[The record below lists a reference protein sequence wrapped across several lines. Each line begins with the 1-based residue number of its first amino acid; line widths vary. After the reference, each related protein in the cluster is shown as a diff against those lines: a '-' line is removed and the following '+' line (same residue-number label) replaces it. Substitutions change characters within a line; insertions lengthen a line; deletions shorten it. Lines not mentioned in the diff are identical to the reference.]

1 MLTEDTEIT
10 LSIRE
15 IVTII
20 VAIVSMTS
28 IVVRYE
34 SKIDGLEE
42 GINKLQTHIKNS
54 AMVLKEN
61 TEYVRTLQIEQ
72 IKQLKDIEY
81 IRNYIGDEQCQIK
94 QEIR

>member
-20 VAIVSMTS
+20 VAIISITS

-54 AMVLKEN
+54 AVVLKEN

-81 IRNYIGDEQCQIK
+81 IQNYIGDEQCQIK
-94 QEIR
+94 

>member
-94 QEIR
+94 

>member
-42 GINKLQTHIKNS
+42 GINKLQTHIKSS
-54 AMVLKEN
+54 AVVLKEN

-94 QEIR
+94 

>member
-42 GINKLQTHIKNS
+42 DINKLQTHIKNS
-54 AMVLKEN
+54 AAVLKEN

-72 IKQLKDIEY
+72 IKQQKDIEY
-81 IRNYIGDEQCQIK
+81 IKQIK
-94 QEIR
+94 ETH